1 MRVERW
7 YWLVVFSVVSLW
19 IHGVVLYNSRELRV
33 AIADQPTMME
43 VTLAP
48 PEETIAPP
56 VTQAEIPKEETPLVP
71 ETVTKPE
78 QEPLEDANMPLADVA
93 PPSTYRPPVRVRL
106 DEPEDPLQKEPPI
119 IQPDE
124 NVPVD
129 ANAEPGGVDPN
140 KDETPVKFGAPN
152 RPRSTEPL
160 TTRLPKVTLQNQ
172 GGGSPAPSVVL
183 DGKGGANAPDAPP
196 EDVVYNGGGA
206 GGDKLPKET
215 ARTGGG
221 GGKST
226 LTVDNPLAKDAV
238 PEDRP
243 GLGSGRRGGEGTG
256 TGGGIGG
263 LAGRGVGINPNGK
276 VALGTLGKTK
286 PGAGVGAG
294 VGDGT
299 GTNPPKGS
307 GTGSELPGT
316 GGEGTGYGR
325 GNGIG
330 TGDGETRGVAGLNR
344 GIPFGNITG
353 LLKGDE
359 DGGGG
364 KDGGPGGPGRGAVF
378 GARPVS
384 SRGGRM
390 AIVYTLDISGSMRAG
405 GKIKKAK
412 EALKQALSEL
422 KRNDTFNIVTF
433 ASYPD
438 AISPKMLP
446 ATTENITMAMNF
458 VDAIEMRDGTNF
470 SAAMEMALSYGKVSH
485 IYMMS
490 DGEPHGGIVEP
501 PQLRA
506 FIREKNNHNAV
517 VMTLALGMGESSPG
531 FDLLKDIASDNRGK
545 YNYINLAR

>member
-1 MRVERW
+1 MKVERW
-7 YWLVVFSVVSLW
+7 YWLVVFCVVSLG
-19 IHGVVLYNSRELRV
+19 IHGGVLYNSRELRTAV
-33 AIADQPTMME
+33 KDQPAMME
-43 VTLAP
+43 ITLAP
-48 PEETIAPP
+48 LEATAVPP
-56 VTQAEIPKEETPLVP
+56 VTTAEVPKEEIPPVP
-71 ETVTKPE
+71 EAQTKP
-78 QEPLEDANMPLADVA
+78 EPLEDANVPLADIA

-106 DEPEDPLQKEPPI
+106 DEPEDPLQKEPPLV
-119 IQPDE
+119 QPNE
-124 NVPVD
+124 KVPVA
-129 ANAEPGGVDPN
+129 ANAEPGGEDPT

-160 TTRLPKVTLQNQ
+160 MTRQPKVTLQDQ
-172 GGGSPAPSVVL
+172 GGGSTAPSVVL
-183 DGKGGANAPDAPP
+183 GGKGGANAPDAPP

-221 GGKST
+221 GGKSI
-226 LTVDNPLAKDAV
+226 LSVENPLAKEAIPD
-238 PEDRP
+238 DRP
-243 GLGSGRRGGEGTG
+243 GLGSGRRGGQGTG
-256 TGGGIGG
+256 INGGIGS
-263 LAGRGVGINPNGK
+263 AVGRGIGTNPDGK
-276 VALGTLGKTK
+276 VTLSTLSKTK
-286 PGAGVGAG
+286 PGAGIGASVGEG
-294 VGDGT
+294 V

-307 GTGSELPGT
+307 GTGSETPGT

-330 TGDGETRGVAGLNR
+330 TGDGETRGVAGLSR
-344 GIPFGNITG
+344 GIPFGNLSG

-422 KRNDTFNIVTF
+422 KRNDTFGIVTF
-433 ASYPD
+433 AAYPTKMD
-438 AISPKMLP
+438 EKMLS
-446 ATTENITMAMNF
+446 ATTENITKAMNF

-470 SAAMEMALSYGKVSH
+470 SDAMAMALSYDKVSH

-506 FIREKNNHNAV
+506 FIREKNIHNV
-517 VMTLALGMGESSPG
+517 IVMTLALGLGEDSPG
-531 FDLLKDIASDNRGK
+531 FELLKAIASDNRGK
-545 YNYINLAR
+545 YNYINLGR